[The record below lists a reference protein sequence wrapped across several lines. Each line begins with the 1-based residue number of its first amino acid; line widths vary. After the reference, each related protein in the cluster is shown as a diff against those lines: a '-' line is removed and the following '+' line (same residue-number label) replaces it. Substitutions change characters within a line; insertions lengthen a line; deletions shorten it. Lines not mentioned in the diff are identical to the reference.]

1 MSEIDDYIAAA
12 PEAARERLVAVRA
25 ALLRCIPNG
34 TEAFRYGMPAVM
46 VDARHGLHYAN
57 WKQHLALYPIYRGDE
72 AFEAAVGP
80 FRAKTDSVHFLH
92 AKPLPL
98 EVIELIARECAARD
112 SGAQGS
118 G

>member
-12 PEAARERLVAVRA
+12 PEAVRERLVAVREV
-25 ALLRCIPNG
+25 LLRSIPNG

-46 VDARHGLHYAN
+46 VDARHGLHYAH
-57 WKQHLALYPIYRGDE
+57 WKQHLALYPIYRGDD

-80 FRAKTDSVHFLH
+80 YRAKTDSVHFLH

-98 EVIELIARECAARD
+98 DVIELIATALAARD
-112 SGAQGS
+112 
-118 G
+118 